1 MSREV
6 PPNLVPEPPEELGE
20 IAKGISPG
28 SLGRKPEGR
37 VRWAAH
43 ESAGL
48 AMKRAERIV
57 RLKAAPVLSCGA
69 ARVLE
74 SPFQSSLS
82 GLGVLPATDP
92 ALKRRAIIGPPFGTG
107 GGSSLVR

>member
-1 MSREV
+1 MPV
-6 PPNLVPEPPEELGE
+6 VAPEPPGQFGE
-20 IAKGISPG
+20 IAKGILFG
-28 SLGRKPEGR
+28 SVCR